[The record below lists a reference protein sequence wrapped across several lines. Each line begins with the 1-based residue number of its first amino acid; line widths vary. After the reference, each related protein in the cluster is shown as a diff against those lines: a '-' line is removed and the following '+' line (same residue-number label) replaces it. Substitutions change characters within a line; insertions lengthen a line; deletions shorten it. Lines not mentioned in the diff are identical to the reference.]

1 MSLWYPH
8 ALACETGT
16 FRPTEG
22 GATLRG
28 NDGLLYV
35 PSSALH
41 WSTAMVLSL
50 IISGAA
56 LVAAILLDAM
66 EKLCKTI
73 A

>member
-1 MSLWYPH
+1 MRDGDVR
-8 ALACETGT
+8 A
-16 FRPTEG
+16 TEG
-22 GATLRG
+22 GTTLRE
-28 NDGLLYV
+28 NDGLLYG

-41 WSTAMVLSL
+41 WSTDMVLSL

-66 EKLCKTI
+66 EKLCKTL